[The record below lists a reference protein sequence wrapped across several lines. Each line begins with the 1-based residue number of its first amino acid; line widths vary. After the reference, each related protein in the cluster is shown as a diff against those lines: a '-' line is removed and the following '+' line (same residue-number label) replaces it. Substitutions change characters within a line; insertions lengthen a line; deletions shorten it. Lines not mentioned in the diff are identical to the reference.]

1 MKGKGHPR
9 QEEQIGA
16 EATAAHWPEQRL
28 AVGEG
33 RMGGRAG
40 QEGPDG
46 EGQAEEFG
54 LYREGQGAPLED
66 FNREKEETI

>member
-1 MKGKGHPR
+1 M
-9 QEEQIGA
+9 
-16 EATAAHWPEQRL
+16 

-33 RMGGRAG
+33 RTGGRAG
-40 QEGPDG
+40 QEGPGG

-54 LYREGQGAPLED
+54 LYLEGQGAPLED